1 MNRIVNEIDKLEAG
15 LRERP
20 EDRQK
25 QYELALCY
33 LQHQR
38 NSQALELLDRML
50 SDRNRDAR
58 AFYARAVAY
67 LSMNDYRKAGCDF
80 LRTIALD
87 PDFLEAYR
95 HLGFIQFTLGKEEAA
110 LKTVRTAL
118 EKEPDD
124 AALYCVL
131 GDILLDTGEPEK
143 AREAFE
149 RALELDPLGAEP
161 HCKLAMYYVSRGDMK
176 GLKREYD
183 ILKDLDA
190 DMASQIE
197 TLFFQPL

>member
-1 MNRIVNEIDKLEAG
+1 MNEIDRLEAELG
-15 LRERP
+15 QDP
-20 EDRQK
+20 EDFSK
-25 QYELALCY
+25 QYDLALCY
-33 LQHQR
+33 LQSER

-50 SDRNRDAR
+50 ARRGRDPQAY
-58 AFYARAVAY
+58 YARAVAY

-87 PDFLEAYR
+87 PDFLEAYK
-95 HLGFIQFTLGKEEAA
+95 HLGFIQLTLGKEEAA
-110 LKTVRTAL
+110 MKTLKSAIARDPSHAG
-118 EKEPDD
+118 
-124 AALYCVL
+124 LYCVL
-131 GDILLDTGEPEK
+131 GDVYLDNGETDK

-149 RALELDPLGAEP
+149 KALELDPLDAEP

-176 GLKREYD
+176 GLKKEYE

-190 DMASQIE
+190 LMAEQIA